1 MPQPGEVRPN
11 QERPAEYQ
19 YHLLRNALECFSKQP
34 SELSAEELQKITAR
48 ADRSF
53 EMESAVLNSPEADGL
68 CVPDVTLN
76 RSIDE
81 VAARYSNHADM
92 LADLASNG
100 LDEQSLRR
108 ALHRELLFDAVMVR
122 VGSSCPQADDLDA
135 ELYYC
140 QHPERFSVD
149 EKRDARHILVTVNPD
164 YAENQRDAAFA
175 KIEHIREE
183 IVSGNISFPDA
194 AQQFSECPT
203 ALEGGVLSGI
213 DAGQLYPELDRS
225 LFRLEIG
232 EISPIL
238 ESELGFHLLL
248 CTAIT
253 PARQVPLSEVSE
265 RIKHAMQQQRIESR
279 QRDWLKQLTN

>member
-1 MPQPGEVRPN
+1 MPQPGEVRP
-11 QERPAEYQ
+11 AEYR
-19 YHLLRNALECFSKQP
+19 YHLLRNALECFSRQP
-34 SELSAEELQKITAR
+34 SELSAEELQKITLR

-53 EMESAVLNSPEADGL
+53 ELESAVLNSPEANGL
-68 CVPDVTLN
+68 CVPEATLN
-76 RSIDE
+76 GSIDE
-81 VAARYSNHADM
+81 VAARYSSHAEL

-108 ALHRELLFDAVMVR
+108 ALQRELLFDAVMVR
-122 VGSSCPQADDLDA
+122 VGSSCPPVDDLDA

-164 YAENQRDAAFA
+164 YTENQRDAAFA
-175 KIEHIREE
+175 KIEHIRGE
-183 IVSGNISFPDA
+183 IVAGNISFAGA

-213 DAGQLYPELDRS
+213 GAGQLYPELDRS
-225 LFRLEIG
+225 LFRLKIG

-248 CTAIT
+248 CEATT

-265 RIKHAMQQQRIESR
+265 RIKHAMQQQRVESQ
-279 QRDWLKQLTN
+279 QRAWLKQLTN